1 MLALVVLNTRQQ
13 LSNSWI
19 LMALSLGWLWFR
31 LVNNL
36 RLEWLTDPQY
46 SYGLIVPFLC
56 AGLMLRR
63 RAAFNPARGEISDKA
78 SSGLGVFW
86 LIALCAAFY
95 LPTRLVETA
104 TPEWRII
111 QWMLGIVTVG
121 LTLGVIRV
129 TAGQGWFRQLAFP
142 ILFFLV
148 AIPWPTIIE
157 APIIQGL
164 TRVSALVVMELLYL
178 CGIPALLHGN
188 LIEVSTG
195 IVGIEEACS
204 GIRSFQSS
212 LMTCLFFGE
221 FFRLRLIWRLL
232 LVPIGFTLA
241 MAFNIGR
248 MFLLTFV
255 AAKKGVAAISH
266 YHDPAG
272 VSTAIFC
279 TAVLW
284 VLAYQLSKK
293 KSVLLAA
300 SPSAAT
306 PAAVANPAAGQS
318 APHLRFG
325 LALFFWLL
333 LVECGVQIW
342 YFTREANLKPAPMW
356 SLQFPRDNPSVKTLS
371 IDDSTRNLLR
381 YDEGREATWTAADG
395 TFWQAFYFDWRPGRV
410 AGYLAK
416 RHTPEICLTAMG
428 LIMQEGPTLN
438 FVNVHG
444 VELPVRSYVFA
455 NDNTTVQVFQCR
467 WEAGAG
473 REAYVQ
479 NESARYN
486 LVRAVWSGRG
496 DRGQKVFE
504 IIISGLNDPQRAWQE
519 LTNQLDSLVVVAGH

>member
-1 MLALVVLNTRQQ
+1 MLALAALNKGQP
-13 LSNSWI
+13 LSNYWI
-19 LMALSLGWLWFR
+19 LITISLGWLWFR
-31 LVNNL
+31 LINNL
-36 RLEWLTDPQY
+36 RTEWMTDPQY

-63 RAAFNPARGEISDKA
+63 RAAFNPTAQEKNEA
-78 SSGLGVFW
+78 LSGPGVFW

-95 LPTRLVETA
+95 LPTRLIEAA

-111 QWMLGIVTVG
+111 QWMLGVVTIG

-129 TAGQGWFRQLAFP
+129 TAGQGWLRQLAFP

-157 APIIQGL
+157 APIIQDL
-164 TRVSALVVMELLYL
+164 TRISARVVMELLFV

-195 IVGIEEACS
+195 IVGVEEACS
-204 GIRSFQSS
+204 GIRSFQTS

-221 FFRLRLIWRLL
+221 FFRLRLVWRLL
-232 LVPIGFTLA
+232 LVPVGLGLA
-241 MAFNIGR
+241 LAFNIGR
-248 MFLLTFV
+248 MSFLTLV
-255 AAKKGVAAISH
+255 AAQKGVAAISQ

-284 VLAYQLSKK
+284 VLAYWLSRKN
-293 KSVLLAA
+293 SVLIAPLPPGTAL
-300 SPSAAT
+300 PSVT
-306 PAAVANPAAGQS
+306 IQPKEHPARR
-318 APHLRFG
+318 LRFG

-342 YFTREANLKPAPMW
+342 FFTREANLKPAPEW
-356 SLQFPRDNPSVKTLS
+356 SLQFPRDNPSVKTWA

-395 TFWQAFYFDWRPGRV
+395 TFWQAFYFDWRAGRV

-416 RHTPEICLTAMG
+416 RHTPEICLPAMG
-428 LIMQEGPTLN
+428 LQLESGPTLN

-444 VELPVRSYVFA
+444 VDLPVRSYVFA
-455 NDNTTVQVFQCR
+455 NENSRVQVFHCR

-479 NESARYN
+479 NDSARYN
-486 LVRAVWSGRG
+486 LVRAVWTGRG

-504 IIISGLNDPQRAWQE
+504 IIISGLIDPQLAWQE
-519 LTNQLDSLVVVAGH
+519 MTNQLDRMVVVQHR